1 MLLKHVSRASNIL
14 FLILSIFSLFIPK
27 NRRLILFGAFDGK
40 HYGDNCGALYQ
51 YFTKFQKEDFRSV
64 WLTDS
69 KDVLLY
75 VQNMGGETYLKISLT
90 GIWLSIRAHLIVTTH
105 HTSDVILYN
114 PILKRPKELLL
125 LHGAP
130 MNRGPNMGHLTS
142 SKRIFKID
150 RRTLKHSNNITYM
163 IATSLWG
170 ANQSR
175 TVWPVP
181 SSKIKITGYPRND
194 MFFQPDMITI
204 DSIKKKYSLDKY
216 IVLYATTYRKW
227 APVRYFPFED
237 LDIDNLYQFLK
248 DRSITII
255 IRPHSADLKRQK
267 DNLLWNRLKEL
278 SDVIRIITRDEIP
291 DTQPLL
297 LLSDCLITDY
307 SSIQQDYL
315 LLNRPIIFLPYDINE
330 FPKKV
335 GGFNF
340 DYEEFS
346 PGPKP
351 KTQAEFLG
359 YLEMF
364 VNKKD
369 PFVDKRLKIKDLIHD
384 YKDGQSCR
392 RVYELI
398 KEMTTPV

>member
-1 MLLKHVSRASNIL
+1 MLLKFANRVSSRL
-14 FLILSIFSLFIPK
+14 FSTLSILSLLIPK
-27 NRRLILFGAFDGK
+27 NRRLVLFGSSSGNYFCE
-40 HYGDNCGALYQ
+40 NSGALYQ
-51 YFTKFQKEDFRSV
+51 YFTKYQDDDIRSV

-75 VQNMGGETYLKISLT
+75 VQNIGGEAHLKKSLT

-105 HTSDVILYN
+105 LTSDVILYN

-142 SKRIFKID
+142 SKRIFKMD
-150 RRTLKHSNNITYM
+150 RVILKHSNNITYM

-194 MFFQPDMITI
+194 VFFQPDMITI
-204 DSIKKKYSLDKY
+204 DSIKRKYSLDKY
-216 IVLYATTYRKW
+216 VVLYATTYRKW

-237 LDIDNLYQFLK
+237 LDIENLYQFLK

-278 SDVIRIITRDEIP
+278 SDVIRIITRDEIA
-291 DTQPLL
+291 DVQPLL
-297 LLSDCLITDY
+297 YLSDCLITDY

-315 LLNRPIIFLPYDINE
+315 LLNRPIMFLPYDINE
-330 FPKKV
+330 FSKKV

-351 KTQAEFLG
+351 KTQAEFLR

-364 VNKKD
+364 YKKED
-369 PFVDKRLKIKDLIHD
+369 PFSEERAKIRDIVHK
-384 YKDGQSCR
+384 YKDGQSCS
-392 RVYELI
+392 RVYKLI
-398 KEMTTPV
+398 KEMTAPV